1 MLALAKAK
9 VGHIRQVPPVR
20 PIGVGS
26 SMTRLMGGGVV
37 TAFLGIA
44 KRLLCPIQVAVGVKG
59 SADKLVFGMRALVK
73 MKAGEQAGLRKLDVC
88 NAFQEFDRSDV
99 MRLIA
104 AKEGDAAYVR
114 QVEAWGEEQVRQ
126 LQAML
131 PVVWA
136 MLSVAPELVKEG
148 GESAGFHSE
157 VGGTQGFPP
166 TPIFFCIALHP
177 HLRAAEKRLKEH
189 ADWSVVRAQMD
200 DAYLAGP
207 VSALDEVE
215 ERLRADLV
223 EAGLRLDR
231 AKWLT
236 YAEPAVRFTVT
247 HTRNAQGLEP
257 WAWGASVQRGGS
269 NLVRISGRAGGGGGR

>member
-1 MLALAKAK
+1 
-9 VGHIRQVPPVR
+9 
-20 PIGVGS
+20 
-26 SMTRLMGGGVV
+26 
-37 TAFLGIA
+37 
-44 KRLLCPIQVAVGVKG
+44 
-59 SADKLVFGMRALVK
+59 
-73 MKAGEQAGLRKLDVC
+73 
-88 NAFQEFDRSDV
+88 
-99 MRLIA
+99 
-104 AKEGDAAYVR
+104 
-114 QVEAWGEEQVRQ
+114 
-126 LQAML
+126 
-131 PVVWA
+131 

-247 HTRNAQGLEP
+247 HMRNAQGLEP
-257 WAWGASVQRGGS
+257 QPPNCRKDVRKRMYDFSRMYAD
-269 NLVRISGRAGGGGGR
+269 VRIFGGLEG

>member
-1 MLALAKAK
+1 
-9 VGHIRQVPPVR
+9 
-20 PIGVGS
+20 
-26 SMTRLMGGGVV
+26 
-37 TAFLGIA
+37 
-44 KRLLCPIQVAVGVKG
+44 
-59 SADKLVFGMRALVK
+59 
-73 MKAGEQAGLRKLDVC
+73 
-88 NAFQEFDRSDV
+88 

-200 DAYLAGP
+200 GAYLAGP
-207 VSALDEVE
+207 VTALDEVE
-215 ERLRADLV
+215 EGLWADLV
-223 EAGLRLDR
+223 WLD
-231 AKWLT
+231 A
-236 YAEPAVRFTVT
+236 A
-247 HTRNAQGLEP
+247 
-257 WAWGASVQRGGS
+257 
-269 NLVRISGRAGGGGGR
+269 